1 MKRMTPIV
9 ALALVCAQKCQ
20 NAVPITADSF
30 VRAETDLCFKT
41 IALKEGGFGKLF
53 HNREVSPIDRQNV
66 IAG

>member
-41 IALKEGGFGKLF
+41 IALKKGGFGKLF
-53 HNREVSPIDRQNV
+53 RNRKVSPNRPTNV